1 LVGQLSNP
9 SAALE
14 TAFGASTAARLGL
27 RERRRPIAA
36 EPASRRLGNGVVQRA
51 AVKVL
56 ASAQRPMCGPEI
68 RAAVEDL
75 LGHSVSRDSVSSC
88 LAAGA
93 RRKEPLFARVT
104 RGQYVLASH
113 GRDDR

>member
-1 LVGQLSNP
+1 
-9 SAALE
+9 
-14 TAFGASTAARLGL
+14 
-27 RERRRPIAA
+27 
-36 EPASRRLGNGVVQRA
+36 
-51 AVKVL
+51 
-56 ASAQRPMCGPEI
+56 MCGPEI

-75 LGHSVSRDSVSSC
+75 LGHPVSRDSVSSC

-113 GRDDR
+113 GRDDK